1 MTITN
6 FLLKDYISVS
16 HAKKKIALSK
26 AFREYEQPLPL
37 NISWSIHSNKNL
49 HERKTKW
56 KRGRSVMSYLESFS
70 SGGGDAGAVKLIVAI
85 VISTLRTLPKKSVM
99 STLPGSLW
107 NRSVR
112 WPGVDTHWLLGHTL
126 NCNTNTRKE
135 QKNHAWWKSEYQPAG
150 MKTLF
155 RLDLQPFSSH
165 QPAPSA
171 NEEKRQ
177 SRQLPLH
184 SLQITVNTFLFL
196 KTFLPEV
203 KSGMWHRWMPT
214 PYTVPH
220 PLFLRRAPLQVE
232 SAAAFQ

>member
-1 MTITN
+1 MQYWKEAWLSPTFLWKIT
-6 FLLKDYISVS
+6 SVYPMP
-16 HAKKKIALSK
+16 KKTALSK

-49 HERKTKW
+49 HKRKTKW

-70 SGGGDAGAVKLIVAI
+70 SGGGDGGAVKLIVAI

-135 QKNHAWWKSEYQPAG
+135 QKNKKS
-150 MKTLF
+150 
-155 RLDLQPFSSH
+155 RLMEKWI
-165 QPAPSA
+165 SA
-171 NEEKRQ
+171 RGHEN
-177 SRQLPLH
+177 
-184 SLQITVNTFLFL
+184 SL
-196 KTFLPEV
+196 
-203 KSGMWHRWMPT
+203 
-214 PYTVPH
+214 
-220 PLFLRRAPLQVE
+220 
-232 SAAAFQ
+232 